1 MPALE
6 TSVLLLAVIVIGGYL
21 IGSIPFGLLVSKLFR
36 LPDPRG
42 YGSKNIGATNVLR
55 SGSKIAALTTV
66 LLDAGKGVAAVLFAN
81 MIAGADGAQVA
92 GLAAFVGHAYPIWLG
107 FKGGKGVAT
116 LFGVIVTMSPLI
128 GFLAL
133 CAWLFTFFVFRY
145 SSLSALMAA
154 IVTPPIAM
162 FTGNQDMLAMLI
174 VMAAM
179 LFWTHRANIKR
190 LVEGS
195 EPMVNLKK
203 K

>member
-6 TSVLLLAVIVIGGYL
+6 TSILLLAVIVIGGYL
-21 IGSIPFGLLVSKLFR
+21 IGSIPFGLFVSKLFR
-36 LPDPRG
+36 LPDPRE

-55 SGSKIAALTTV
+55 SGSKAAALTTV
-66 LLDAGKGVAAVLFAN
+66 LLDAGKGAVAVYLAC

-92 GLAAFVGHAYPIWLG
+92 GLSAFLGHAYPIWLG

-145 SSLSALMAA
+145 SSLAALMAA
-154 IVTPPIAM
+154 LVTPPIAL

-174 VMAAM
+174 VMAVM

-190 LVEGS
+190 LVEGN